1 MYISTR
7 GLDVKQASKAIIQGL
22 ATDGGL
28 FIIDK
33 LPEVNFD
40 ESWLN
45 LSYKEVAFKIL
56 RLFLEDFTDD
66 EILYAINSA
75 YSKENFPNG
84 EVGFDLKEEF
94 GFLNLYNGPTF
105 AFKDMALTIL
115 PYLLDISKKKNN
127 IEEKTVILTAT
138 SGDTGSAAL
147 SGFKQI
153 SGNSVV
159 VLYPNNAVSKI
170 QEAQML
176 SFKASNTYPIAV
188 NGNFDDCQ
196 RAVKEIFSKVKVD
209 GISLSSANSINIGRL
224 VPQIV
229 YYFYSYITLVNGNKI
244 KFGEKINV
252 SVPTGNFGNIL
263 ACYISKLCGLY
274 IDRIICASNENNVL
288 TEFFETGVYNAN
300 KQFKV
305 TNSPS
310 MDILVSSNLERYLYL
325 NCKDT
330 FYINKLMTDLK
341 QNGYYEVND
350 ELKLKLKDMMASYV
364 SEKETEDA
372 ISKCYKEHN
381 ILIDPHTAVAY
392 QAYLNKKEELAG
404 YTLVVSTASPY
415 KFSKTIK
422 ESLSISNVDDEFED
436 ISNIESITKWP
447 VDERILDLKNQ
458 SNKKN
463 VWGKEDILNN
473 VLDILGKISC

>member
-7 GLDVKQASKAIIQGL
+7 GLDSKPASKAIVQGL
-22 ATDGGL
+22 AKDGGL
-28 FIIDK
+28 FIIDNM
-33 LPEVNFD
+33 PQIDFD
-40 ESWLN
+40 KKWLK
-45 LSYKEVAFKIL
+45 LSYKEVAFRIL

-66 EILYAINSA
+66 EINEAIKGA
-75 YSKENFPNG
+75 YSKANFPDG
-84 EVGFDLKEEF
+84 EVAFDLKKDF

-115 PYLLDISKKKNN
+115 PYLLDISKKKNEIN
-127 IEEKTVILTAT
+127 EKTVILTAT

-153 SGNSVV
+153 PGNNVI
-159 VLYPNNAVSKI
+159 VLYPNDVVSKI

-196 RAVKEIFSKVKVD
+196 RAVKEIFSKVSVA

-229 YYFYSYITLVNGNKI
+229 YYYYSYITLVKKRKI
-244 KFGEKINV
+244 KFGDKINV

-263 ACYISKLCGLY
+263 ACYIAKLSGLH
-274 IDRIICASNENNVL
+274 IGKIICASNENNVL

-300 KQFKV
+300 KEFKV

-325 NCKDT
+325 ITKDP
-330 FYINKLMTDLK
+330 FYINELMTNLNK
-341 QNGYYEVND
+341 NGYYEVND
-350 ELKLKLKDMMASYV
+350 KVKEELKNMLASYV
-364 SEKETEDA
+364 SQEETTLAIKE
-372 ISKCYKEHN
+372 CYKNHK

-392 QAYLNKKEELAG
+392 QAYLDKKAELDG

-415 KFSKTIK
+415 KFSNTIK
-422 ESLSISNVDDEFED
+422 EALDLKDSADEFEVID
-436 ISNIESITKWP
+436 NIKKVSKWP
-447 VDERILDLKNQ
+447 VDTRILALKNQ
-458 SNKKN
+458 ENKKD